1 MMDNKDTSRAQ
12 TVAFTGHRLIS
23 SADRPRVKDRLME
36 AILRAYEDGY
46 RVFISGMAC
55 GFDLMAAECVVEL
68 KSERP
73 DITMM
78 AAIPYRG
85 QCERWRKASQL
96 KYWAPLHK
104 ADEQI
109 VLSPDYRPDCFLRRD
124 RYMVEHA
131 SRLIAYFNGI
141 PKGGT
146 FYTVNEAKRQGVM
159 VENIY

>member
-36 AILRAYEDGY
+36 AIRKAYKDGY
-46 RVFISGMAC
+46 RVFISGMAY

-68 KSERP
+68 KSECP
-73 DITMM
+73 DIKLM

-96 KYWAPLHK
+96 KYWELLHK

-109 VLSPDYRPDCFLRRD
+109 LLSPEYRPDCFLLRD

-131 SRLIAYFNGI
+131 SRLIAYYNGI

-146 FYTVNEAKRQGVM
+146 FYTVKEAKRQGVM

>member
-1 MMDNKDTSRAQ
+1 MDNKDTSRAQ

-73 DITMM
+73 DITLM

-96 KYWAPLHK
+96 
-104 ADEQI
+104 
-109 VLSPDYRPDCFLRRD
+109 
-124 RYMVEHA
+124 HA

>member
-1 MMDNKDTSRAQ
+1 MKTIEGFKLRKLGN
-12 TVAFTGHRLIS
+12 
-23 SADRPRVKDRLME
+23 E
-36 AILRAYEDGY
+36 YILVG
-46 RVFISGMAC
+46 
-55 GFDLMAAECVVEL
+55 
-68 KSERP
+68 
-73 DITMM
+73 
-78 AAIPYRG
+78 
-85 QCERWRKASQL
+85 ERWRKASQL
-96 KYWAPLHK
+96 KYWELLHK